1 MPRLGSIGSAHRLLS
16 DNMRILLIGA
26 SGTLGS
32 AVGEALGKR
41 GHELVTVGR
50 TAGDVR
56 GDVTNPADVARI
68 FDEAGA
74 LDAVVSAAGSVPYKR
89 LTDMTPGDY
98 LSAYHGKVAS
108 QVELVRQGTSRVA
121 ARGSFTLITGVLSRE
136 PIVTGSAAALANGA
150 VEAFVLA
157 AALEIA
163 PQRINAVSPTV
174 VTESLDRYG
183 DVFPGYPPVDLADVA
198 RAYLRSVEGAET
210 GKVFRLPA

>member
-1 MPRLGSIGSAHRLLS
+1 MGG
-16 DNMRILLIGA
+16 
-26 SGTLGS
+26 SGTLGKAVS
-32 AVGEALGKR
+32 AALRER

-50 TAGDVR
+50 SSGDVR
-56 GDVTNPADVARI
+56 ADATSPTDLTRV
-68 FDEAGA
+68 FDEAGE

-89 LTDMTPGDY
+89 ITDMTPDDY

-108 QVELVRQGTSRVA
+108 QIELVRQGTSRIA

-136 PIVTGSAAALANGA
+136 PIITGSAAAMANGA
-150 VEAFVLA
+150 VESFVIA

-174 VTESLDRYG
+174 FTESLDRYG

-198 RAYLRSVEGAET
+198 RAYIRSVEGAET
-210 GKVFRLPA
+210 GKIFRLPT

>member
-1 MPRLGSIGSAHRLLS
+1 
-16 DNMRILLIGA
+16 MRILLIGA

-121 ARGSFTLITGVLSRE
+121 ARGSFTLITGVLGRE

-150 VEAFVLA
+150 VEAFVLD

-198 RAYLRSVEGAET
+198 RAYVRCVDGAET
-210 GKVFRLPA
+210 GKVFRLPG

>member
-1 MPRLGSIGSAHRLLS
+1 M
-16 DNMRILLIGA
+16 
-26 SGTLGS
+26 
-32 AVGEALGKR
+32 
-41 GHELVTVGR
+41 
-50 TAGDVR
+50 
-56 GDVTNPADVARI
+56 
-68 FDEAGA
+68 
-74 LDAVVSAAGSVPYKR
+74 PYKR

>member
-1 MPRLGSIGSAHRLLS
+1 
-16 DNMRILLIGA
+16 MRILLIGA

-74 LDAVVSAAGSVPYKR
+74 LDAVVSAAGAVPYKR

-198 RAYLRSVEGAET
+198 RAYVRSVEGAET

>member
-1 MPRLGSIGSAHRLLS
+1 
-16 DNMRILLIGA
+16 MRILLIGA

>member
-1 MPRLGSIGSAHRLLS
+1 
-16 DNMRILLIGA
+16 MRILLVGG
-26 SGTLGS
+26 SGTLGTALS
-32 AVGEALGKR
+32 EALRDR

-50 TAGDVR
+50 RSGDVHA
-56 GDVTNPADVARI
+56 DATEPAGVAQV
-68 FDEAGA
+68 FDEAGS

-89 LTDMTPGDY
+89 VTDMTPDDY

-108 QVELVRQGTSRVA
+108 QVELVRQGTSRIA

-163 PQRINAVSPTV
+163 PQRVNAVSPTV
-174 VTESLDRYG
+174 FTESLGKYG
-183 DVFPGYPPVDLADVA
+183 DFFPGYPPVDLADVA
-198 RAYLRSVEGAET
+198 RAYVRSVEGSET